1 MAGKLLHFKF
11 CQKSAKIAFRQLQAR
26 FLQLWSQIT
35 IQQQKAV
42 RLKSRPPVAFH
53 SNKSFLSSPFIGNT

>member
-1 MAGKLLHFKF
+1 MVGKLLHFKF
-11 CQKSAKIAFRQLQAR
+11 CQKLAKIAFCQLQAR

-53 SNKSFLSSPFIGNT
+53 PNKSFLSSPFIGNT